1 MVDINLGAVSSNVP
15 KDLYVS
21 LRIGEVQKFAKASAS
36 RGYRFPAAA
45 VGDKRYG
52 RLEIYQRIGS
62 SSILIDPE
70 LVQGQHELTI
80 PLDRNDVPSLTFRYD
95 TSGAEGG
102 AQPKVDTMTAQQEE
116 AQAYLVKHQV
126 ELQMFEAMKA
136 LLSERPADP
145 AAFIAQRLLSG
156 AGRTTKVND
165 EPIDAATKSQ
175 QPLTEEDLRGMQK
188 IQSIQAKM
196 ASELEKAAQEGRLAV
211 ALKGA
216 APSLEDAAAAKRTE
230 VDADR
235 LRAQARQTLAAA
247 TGDGSLAKA
256 LDNLQKRPRSEQSA
270 KVTAVDEGVEAT
282 TVEALRETTK
292 SSLTK
297 AMEDGTLE
305 SSLAKLQN
313 ERAQAELTAGGEA
326 VMDDVRQVLLEASEN
341 RLLDSIL
348 EEMSPRGQGRA
359 KAAAKL
365 EQPDEAAGE
374 AVMDDARMALLEATE
389 NGLLD
394 ALLEEMSPRGQA
406 KAAAKPEQPDEV
418 AGEAVMD
425 DARMALLEATENGL
439 LDALLEEMS
448 PRGQAKVS
456 AELQPPDAAAGT
468 EDPQALRERFRDVLV
483 SASQDG
489 RLESA
494 LAGVGPAPD
503 ADNISSLRTSCRDVL
518 VKASKDGSLEEAL
531 ENIAGQQLTS
541 EEAKILKEQSAELQR
556 TVEELK
562 VAVQQLQQ
570 ERRG

>member
-374 AVMDDARMALLEATE
+374 AVMDDARMALLEA
-389 NGLLD
+389 
-394 ALLEEMSPRGQA
+394 S
-406 KAAAKPEQPDEV
+406 
-418 AGEAVMD
+418 
-425 DARMALLEATENGL
+425 ENGL